1 MCRGDFVSFLAK
13 PSHCNRKGKKGN
25 TKMNENVVKTKALA
39 EKGKAAAINQL
50 NKLSEKADA
59 IPFFKG
65 NMTRKLIALG
75 GIIVAV
81 VLCLVWVFGGS
92 IESTV
97 EDTMREGLNKA
108 LATEGYEVYDIVDI
122 KLDGKGDN
130 YEGTVNVIFK
140 EKKTGKRTSKIKYD
154 VKVKD
159 DMVEWESPELIGAAV
174 LAEWLDDDEQ

>member
-1 MCRGDFVSFLAK
+1 
-13 PSHCNRKGKKGN
+13 
-25 TKMNENVVKTKALA
+25 MNENVVKTKALA

-81 VLCLVWVFGGS
+81 ILCLVWVFGGS

-108 LATEGYEVYDIVDI
+108 LASEGYEVYDIVDI